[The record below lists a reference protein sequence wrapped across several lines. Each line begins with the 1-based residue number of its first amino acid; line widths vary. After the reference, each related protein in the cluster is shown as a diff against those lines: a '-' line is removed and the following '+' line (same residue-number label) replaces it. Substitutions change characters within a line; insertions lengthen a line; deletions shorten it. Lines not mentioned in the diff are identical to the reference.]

1 MVGMHKH
8 LHALIL
14 PQVVAGIL
22 IDGLR
27 LTRTQVFHP
36 HVQGLLIVLHQLWLR
51 GVGST
56 TDAWRQDVVHWLFV
70 VVLLDVD
77 STHLHRSR
85 LHAVGEVL
93 LVDTPFASHQVKT
106 AEAQHDGL
114 LEIGHE
120 HTHEADAG
128 EVVDAA
134 LLAFVLG
141 DGNAEL
147 EPVDTRRIAI
157 AQSHAAGAHI
167 GDVGIRQRR
176 TVLIGIKDLRTDMH
190 LVLVVAF
197 ILVEREVLVDV
208 LHVRTS
214 LVAGVIRFGAIVGVG
229 RVALR
234 IVDALIAFEDALL
247 LVVIVGA
254 AIVVVVVAGRV
265 VAPGRDDAVVGDDA
279 AVHHGIEPF
288 LIGSELTL
296 LLIIQAVIAH
306 ILQGTR
312 AAGGGKRVGLHG
324 LYGYLTPLG
333 SGE

>member
-1 MVGMHKH
+1 
-8 LHALIL
+8 
-14 PQVVAGIL
+14 
-22 IDGLR
+22 
-27 LTRTQVFHP
+27 
-36 HVQGLLIVLHQLWLR
+36 
-51 GVGST
+51 
-56 TDAWRQDVVHWLFV
+56 
-70 VVLLDVD
+70 
-77 STHLHRSR
+77 
-85 LHAVGEVL
+85 
-93 LVDTPFASHQVKT
+93 
-106 AEAQHDGL
+106 
-114 LEIGHE
+114 
-120 HTHEADAG
+120 
-128 EVVDAA
+128 
-134 LLAFVLG
+134 
-141 DGNAEL
+141 
-147 EPVDTRRIAI
+147 
-157 AQSHAAGAHI
+157 
-167 GDVGIRQRR
+167 
-176 TVLIGIKDLRTDMH
+176 MH

-229 RVALR
+229 RVALW

-288 LIGSELTL
+288 LIGSELTF
-296 LLIIQAVIAH
+296 LLIVQAVIAH